1 MLRKLLFAVVILCLS
16 LDSYSQKLGN
26 RDMHNALLRRD
37 YDKIINAINSG
48 SDPLAPIITGGGG
61 RRKLHEVIMGKAK
74 GGASGTDLLEKILS
88 HENSEKR
95 DQIIALIRE
104 KGQKSSL
111 IGFWHLMDF
120 LKHTHNL
127 KDTVTLKWI
136 IDKKDD
142 PAVVALGEAVEMRY
156 NPFINYTAKKYGW
169 SAIKT
174 HLVRYGFC
182 SDSTELVEA
191 MINKYGVYPRRKYG
205 IKAIDVLESQFGD
218 CRDDYKWI
226 ITKLW
231 DGGSRFDQRN
241 HIKETIQEN
250 AVRTKDLLLLK
261 QLDDLTDISLNVVNA
276 KKQNLLHQAAALR
289 QMELM
294 QYLIDRGVSLKAKD
308 IYGKYPHD
316 YAYEW
321 DFEVRKLLG
330 DKLSV
335 EEQNTMFLTQIA
347 KRAEES
353 ITDGDREKIKSI
365 IGSDQFMMEVLQ
377 STRSDI
383 SMKKLK
389 PNYKELIDIAEENRS
404 WYLFAQLY
412 RNQKWKYKPVLY
424 YKKFYDNKE
433 SFFFEYMIPLNV
445 ELGEDLFDK
454 MIDRWSL
461 EPQYLRDVIF
471 KSYLIRK
478 EMNGLISFEDP
489 NGKSLLEGR
498 TFEEIG
504 DLYPGYAKAK
514 QNSKVG
520 VVAIDGEILIPFEFD
535 SIYSANIPGLNAY
548 YATKGDKKLI
558 FEIQS
563 KNGFETTLKEEI
575 AEDHIL
581 KERVFVNKSAYYIVE
596 SSGKYGLYKQF
607 IDGLYLN
614 FEPEYDEI
622 KAVTYYHIA
631 FRKGEKWAV
640 GRFGSSTPKLKF
652 KYQDVKAVKD
662 IEVQVK
668 RKGNWESFR

>member
-1 MLRKLLFAVVILCLS
+1 MLRKLLLVVVISYLG

-26 RDMHNALLRRD
+26 RDMHNALYRRD

-61 RRKLHEVIMGKAK
+61 RRKLHEVIMGKPK

-136 IDKKDD
+136 IDKKDN
-142 PAVVALGEAVEMRY
+142 PPVVALGEAVEMRY

-191 MINKYGVYPRRKYG
+191 MIDKYGVYPRRKYG
-205 IKAIDVLESQFGD
+205 IKAIDVLEYQFGD

-261 QLDDLTDISLNVVNA
+261 QLDDLTDISLNVVNS

-289 QMELM
+289 QMEMM

-353 ITDGDREKIKSI
+353 ITDEERKKIKNI
-365 IGSDQFMMEVLQ
+365 IDSDQFMMEVLQ

-412 RNQKWKYKPVLY
+412 ENEKWKYKPVLY
-424 YKKFYDNKE
+424 YKKFYDNNE
-433 SFFFEYMIPLNV
+433 SFFFEYMIPLDV

-514 QNSKVG
+514 QDGKVG
-520 VVAIDGEILIPFEFD
+520 VVGIDGEVLIPFEFD
-535 SIYSANIPGLNAY
+535 SIYAANIPGLNAY

-614 FEPEYDEI
+614 FEPDYDEI
-622 KAVTYYHIA
+622 KAITYYHIA